1 MWEVIRTGK
10 SGNETGRI
18 QTRTN
23 FESQNTSIIPTNKEY
38 FKYVRIFFIY
48 NIIYSKINKGKRSF
62 TWVNLIKYR
71 ANSGKDIGRSKSVFS
86 VSKFLILRLP
96 WTLASPESS
105 IALSSGIVLGSF
117 YYGYVALQIPGGY
130 LALVMGGTRLF
141 GLAILLASVLTLFT
155 AVAARIDVL
164 LLIALRI
171 SEGLVLVSY
180 LVGQANF
187 DLKNCVLLF
196 TIRPLLTTA
205 NHSATFRWPSG

>member
-1 MWEVIRTGK
+1 M
-10 SGNETGRI
+10 
-18 QTRTN
+18 
-23 FESQNTSIIPTNKEY
+23 
-38 FKYVRIFFIY
+38 
-48 NIIYSKINKGKRSF
+48 
-62 TWVNLIKYR
+62 
-71 ANSGKDIGRSKSVFS
+71 
-86 VSKFLILRLP
+86 
-96 WTLASPESS
+96 
-105 IALSSGIVLGSF
+105 SSGIVLGSF

-187 DLKNCVLLF
+187 D
-196 TIRPLLTTA
+196 
-205 NHSATFRWPSG
+205 G